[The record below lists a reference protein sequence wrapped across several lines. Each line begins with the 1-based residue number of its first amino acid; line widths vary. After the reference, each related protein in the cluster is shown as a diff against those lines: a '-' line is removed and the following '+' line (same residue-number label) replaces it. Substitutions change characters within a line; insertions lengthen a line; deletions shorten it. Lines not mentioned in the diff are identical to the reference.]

1 MGNFFNELRSFNSI
15 PRELVFDKTLS
26 DRARFVYVYMSCKPE
41 YWEFF
46 LDTMA
51 KEIGYSVDTLRKYIN
66 ELVASGWIEKGCQK
80 NNNGKFGAVEY
91 ILKATKFSD
100 TEKTRHGKNTTQ
112 NNNIPNNSN
121 TSIETINIK
130 EINNKKELK
139 EKFAEFVK
147 LYKKLTGKNVRGIE
161 TEFNDFS
168 KRHKDWKEVVPYL
181 SLAIRRESKDRAEA
195 KAKHV
200 FFPEPKML
208 QTYLG
213 KQRAWEMYVTIG
225 EDLSTINSTY
235 TPQGRTI
242 WFNEGTRSYWTDD
255 NFYYGTISDG
265 YDDETRPDGAT
276 LTLNNARGD
285 IYWDKKTK
293 KWNKK

>member
-1 MGNFFNELRSFNSI
+1 MEQERIVKGIWIPIEIWKDKNLTWNEKILYLEIDSFSAQDKDCFLSNEYIANLLDINITNAS
-15 PRELVFDKTLS
+15 KTLS
-26 DRARFVYVYMSCKPE
+26 SLVEKGYIVRTRFDGKHRFVKPA
-41 YWEFF
+41 
-46 LDTMA
+46 LSNATTQPCRMRQPSHA
-51 KEIGYSVDTLRKYIN
+51 RGNNIST
-66 ELVASGWIEKGCQK
+66 K
-80 NNNGKFGAVEY
+80 NNNIF
-91 ILKATKFSD
+91 T
-100 TEKTRHGKNTTQ
+100 
-112 NNNIPNNSN
+112 NIDD
-121 TSIETINIK
+121 K
-130 EINNKKELK
+130 EKELK

-181 SLAIRRESKDRAEA
+181 SLAIRRESNDRAEA

-242 WFNEGTRSYWTDD
+242 WFNDGTRSYWTDD

>member
-1 MGNFFNELRSFNSI
+1 MEETNRVVKGLWIPIEIWKDKNLSWNEKILFLEIDSFTTMERDCYISDEHISEFLGISTTNAN
-15 PRELVFDKTLS
+15 KTLS
-26 DRARFVYVYMSCKPE
+26 SLIKKGYVVKTRFDGRKRYVRSA
-41 YWEFF
+41 
-46 LDTMA
+46 LS
-51 KEIGYSVDTLRKYIN
+51 YSTDLT
-66 ELVASGWIEKGCQK
+66 CQNQQTPCAH
-80 NNNGKFGAVEY
+80 NNN
-91 ILKATKFSD
+91 
-100 TEKTRHGKNTTQ
+100 TT
-112 NNNIPNNSN
+112 IDSN
-121 TSIETINIK
+121 TISTNTIT
-130 EINNKKELK
+130 NKKELK

-235 TPQGRTI
+235 APQGRTI